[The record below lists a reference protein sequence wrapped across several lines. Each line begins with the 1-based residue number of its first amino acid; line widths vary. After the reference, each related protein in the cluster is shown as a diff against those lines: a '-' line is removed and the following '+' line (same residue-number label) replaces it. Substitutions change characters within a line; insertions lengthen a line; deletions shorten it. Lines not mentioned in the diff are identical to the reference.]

1 MRRRAWVA
9 AATGIAIA
17 AAGALAWWAIGR
29 SGPPPAH
36 KVEAGAAHFVG
47 SQACAGCHAA
57 QHTAWQG
64 SQHQLAMQ
72 HATPASV
79 LGNFDGAHFTYAGV
93 TSTFFRRD
101 GKYFVRT
108 DGPDGKL
115 ADFEIKY
122 TFGVAP
128 LQQYLIELPGGRMQA
143 LSIAWDTRPRSQGG
157 QRWYHLYPKER
168 ITHTDPL
175 HWTGAAA
182 ELELHVRRVPFDRRA
197 QELRRGD
204 RTPSRP
210 PGRRSTSAA
219 RPVTAPARRTSTWA
233 QNKSGSPGT
242 RSHDNGLLVRF
253 DERAGVHWV
262 MDAATGNS
270 HAQRAAHEPQGDRD
284 LRRVPR
290 AARADLG
297 GLRAGQP
304 LADTHQPALLTRG
317 LYEADGQMRDEVYNY
332 GSFLQSRMYQQ
343 GVTCSDCHD
352 PHSGKLRAPGNGVC
366 YQCHS
371 AEKYGVHVASSAI
384 RGRRRRELRRLPHA
398 GAHLHGDRSPATIT
412 ASACRVP
419 ISR

>member
-36 KVEAGAAHFVG
+36 QVEAGAAHFVG

-122 TFGVAP
+122 TYGVAP
-128 LQQYLIELPGGRMQA
+128 LQQYLIELPGGRIQA
-143 LSIAWDTRPRSQGG
+143 LSIVWDTRPRSQGG

-175 HWTGAAA
+175 HWTRAAQNWNFMCSECHSTDVHRNYDAAA
-182 ELELHVRRVPFDRRA
+182 GTFKTTWSEISVGCEACHGAGSAHV
-197 QELRRGD
+197 E
-204 RTPSRP
+204 
-210 PGRRSTSAA
+210 
-219 RPVTAPARRTSTWA
+219 WA
-233 QNKSGSPGT
+233 QNKAGHPTPGHMTTACSCASTSGRGC
-242 RSHDNGLLVRF
+242 
-253 DERAGVHWV
+253 
-262 MDAATGNS
+262 TG
-270 HAQRAAHEPQGDRD
+270 
-284 LRRVPR
+284 
-290 AARADLG
+290 
-297 GLRAGQP
+297 
-304 LADTHQPALLTRG
+304 
-317 LYEADGQMRDEVYNY
+317 
-332 GSFLQSRMYQQ
+332 
-343 GVTCSDCHD
+343 
-352 PHSGKLRAPGNGVC
+352 
-366 YQCHS
+366 
-371 AEKYGVHVASSAI
+371 
-384 RGRRRRELRRLPHA
+384 
-398 GAHLHGDRSPATIT
+398 
-412 ASACRVP
+412 
-419 ISR
+419 